1 MTKRDPLQEQ
11 LRTLGEMIRSQR
23 QLANLSL
30 RQLAE
35 SAKVSNPYL
44 SQIER
49 GLHEPSL
56 RVLVGIAEALGMKVE
71 TFLAE
76 AGFVPGEHPADGTVR
91 LGTPEATEQAIKADP
106 ALGPDEKEALLTVYR
121 TYVERRR
128 DRRPPTSPS

>member
-1 MTKRDPLQEQ
+1 MTTRDPLQEQ
-11 LRTLGEMIRSQR
+11 LRALGEMIRSQR

-56 RVLVGIAEALGMKVE
+56 RVLVGIAEALGMPVE

-76 AGFVPGEHPADGTVR
+76 AGFVREEYAAEGTVR
-91 LGTPEATEQAIKADP
+91 LGSSEATEQAIKADP
-106 ALGPDEKEALLTVYR
+106 ALGPEEKAALLSVYR

-128 DRRPPTSPS
+128 GARER

>member
-1 MTKRDPLQEQ
+1 VTNRDPLQEQ
-11 LRTLGEMIRSQR
+11 LRTLGEMIRTQR

-56 RVLVGIAEALGMKVE
+56 RVLVGIAQALGMPVE

-76 AGFVPGEHPADGTVR
+76 AGFVREEHAAEGTVR
-91 LGTPEATEQAIKADP
+91 LGTTEATEQAINADP
-106 ALGPDEKEALLTVYR
+106 VLTAEQKEALLTVYR
-121 TYVERRR
+121 TYVEQRRGGA
-128 DRRPPTSPS
+128 RR

>member
-1 MTKRDPLQEQ
+1 VATRDPVQEQ
-11 LRTLGEMIRSQR
+11 LRALGEMIRSQR

-56 RVLVGIAEALGMKVE
+56 RVLVGIAEALGMPVE

-76 AGFVPGEHPADGTVR
+76 AGFVREEYVAEGMVR
-91 LGTPEATEQAIKADP
+91 LGTIEATEQAIKADP
-106 ALGPDEKEALLTVYR
+106 VLGPEQKDALLTVYR
-121 TYVERRR
+121 TYVEQRRPDRRR
-128 DRRPPTSPS
+128 